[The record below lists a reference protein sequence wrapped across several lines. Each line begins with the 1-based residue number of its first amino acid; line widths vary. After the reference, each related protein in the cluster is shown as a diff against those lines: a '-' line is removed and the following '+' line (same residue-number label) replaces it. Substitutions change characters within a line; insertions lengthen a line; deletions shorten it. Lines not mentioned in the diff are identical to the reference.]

1 MDEIALE
8 AQGRMNKTIDAL
20 RGNLSTLRT
29 GRASPAIVA
38 GVEIDYY
45 GSMTPI
51 SQISSITIPEPRQLL
66 IKPYDKNDVKAI
78 VSAIN
83 ASNLGLNPINEGTVV
98 RLIIPALTQDRR
110 IEITKQ
116 AKKYGEEAKVA
127 IRNIRRDYMDLV
139 KEDDI
144 MKHKMHTESYEITK
158 ENADIINQAIDEK
171 RRVICVG
178 TTSLRTLEANIT
190 KYGEFKSTI
199 EETGIF
205 IYPPYQFK
213 SADALITNFHL
224 PKSTLI
230 MLVSAFSSIDIIKN
244 AYYHAQ
250 KEKYK
255 FFSFGDAMF
264 LTDEEEL

>member
-139 KEDDI
+139 KEDDS
-144 MKHKMHTESYEITK
+144 MSEDYQKRVTD
-158 ENADIINQAIDEK
+158 DIQKVTDE
-171 RRVICVG
+171 
-178 TTSLRTLEANIT
+178 A
-190 KYGEFKSTI
+190 
-199 EETGIF
+199 
-205 IYPPYQFK
+205 
-213 SADALITNFHL
+213 
-224 PKSTLI
+224 
-230 MLVSAFSSIDIIKN
+230 IKN
-244 AYYHAQ
+244 IDNVVSE
-250 KEKYK
+250 KEKEI
-255 FFSFGDAMF
+255 M
-264 LTDEEEL
+264 TI